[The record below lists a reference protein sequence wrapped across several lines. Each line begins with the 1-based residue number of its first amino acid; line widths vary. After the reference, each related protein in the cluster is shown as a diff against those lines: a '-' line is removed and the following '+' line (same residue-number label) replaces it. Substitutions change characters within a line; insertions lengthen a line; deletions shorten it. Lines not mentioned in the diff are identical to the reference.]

1 MKRWPSRENEV
12 SHEASSIRAILMK
25 SLKSSRKPHLAITTF
40 NQAPSLL
47 SHAQLSDVSNHGLSL
62 RPGFSCA
69 GLHRS
74 SCLLHLPALFWQDLV
89 VFSSRTKLREA
100 LSSYITETFTHI
112 NTVRGFCEKSSRW
125 MLAREEEI
133 TQVADI
139 KKRADKIDLLFS
151 HVIRSEKKG
160 ETMGEFIDDKWKQLT
175 TDSRPAELEKE
186 LAEVLSNTLRGLK
199 KFDLFLAAVEKLAV
213 TSLHVFKENKVV
225 QLPAEINLENVRAV
239 ITAARQNCPLLLEF
253 KRDSRVFFFPKL
265 QNVEVL
271 KDQLDRYL
279 QTTRKL
285 LDEILEKST
294 VIVCLNMRLVVDLS
308 VDLSEDDIEK
318 MLDDI
323 DQLNKISGARV
334 QSHDKYCRFMIH
346 NCTLTLPTQENHAE
360 CGCCHLCGVS
370 PGVCCAL
377 TCSFIIVF
385 TPDRLLHLVRHLT
398 SPTHPQRPSPFIL
411 AFLGSSSGSLL
422 SLAGLSSGE

>member
-323 DQLNKISGARV
+323 DQLNKIRLLPSLRCVPGGLLCTHLLLHHRLHTRSPTPPGQTSHQPYSSAASIPIHPCLPGFLVGLSALTRWTQTSGWCFCSRV
-334 QSHDKYCRFMIH
+334 CPVLISSKSSLRGS
-346 NCTLTLPTQENHAE
+346 P
-360 CGCCHLCGVS
+360 GCC
-370 PGVCCAL
+370 
-377 TCSFIIVF
+377 SF
-385 TPDRLLHLVRHLT
+385 
-398 SPTHPQRPSPFIL
+398 
-411 AFLGSSSGSLL
+411 
-422 SLAGLSSGE
+422 